1 MKNIIDFIKKN
12 KANIAILLG
21 AISTIVA
28 AVATVDASHAVIYS
42 IVIAVIAAM
51 VAILKDGFTDATI
64 SLIAK
69 AVQIIVEAM
78 EKNNSVQENKVSAE
92 APMTI
97 EEIEKRLR
105 GRGTE
110 TEEAIAKRLK
120 AIEFESQEAQHYDYK
135 VVNDLVERA
144 ADEISKIYEKH
155 KG

>member
-28 AVATVDASHAVIYS
+28 TVATVDASHVVIYS

-64 SLIAK
+64 ALIAK

-97 EEIEKRLR
+97 EEIEKQLKD
-105 GRGTE
+105 
-110 TEEAIAKRLK
+110 AIR
-120 AIEFESQEAQHYDYK
+120 
-135 VVNDLVERA
+135 
-144 ADEISKIYEKH
+144 
-155 KG
+155 